1 MKSISGRSGE
11 TEKGRSGERD
21 SHSPFLRV
29 SHSPLRF
36 SHAAK
41 VILLGGLIAGTLDIT
56 AAFVSA
62 WLRSGTTPF
71 TVLQFVASG
80 ALGRSAFTGG
90 YKTALAGLAFHFL
103 IATTAAAVFYLASR
117 KFSFLLKWPVPIGLL
132 YGVLVYL
139 FMNFVVLPRS
149 AITPARVPPTLSARA
164 IQALIIMF
172 CVGLPIAL
180 IVRWFSKHNDAR
192 LVLPDDIEAD
202 SV

>member
-1 MKSISGRSGE
+1 MTSRS
-11 TEKGRSGERD
+11 SQ
-21 SHSPFLRV
+21 
-29 SHSPLRF
+29 
-36 SHAAK
+36 AAK
-41 VILLGGLIAGTLDIT
+41 VILLGGLIAGTLDLI

-62 WLRSGTTPF
+62 WLRNGATPLR
-71 TVLQFVASG
+71 VSQFIASG
-80 ALGRSAFTGG
+80 AVGTTAFTGG
-90 YKTALAGLAFHFL
+90 YKTALLGVAFHFL
-103 IATTAAAVFYLASR
+103 IATTAATVFYLASR
-117 KFSFLLKWPVPIGLL
+117 KLHFLIKWPVPMGLL

-139 FMNFVVLPRS
+139 FMNFVILPLS

-180 IVRWFSKHNDAR
+180 ITRWFSKHNDAR